1 MYGEGGWD
9 LSLHLKAGFTEYR
22 CGLAASVTL
31 FLAIVA
37 RTRKDA
43 WVGTFDRFCV
53 HADSCISLSKL
64 SHWSHVDEGCR
75 FLREPPP
82 LSPGRSSILFLSK

>member
-1 MYGEGGWD
+1 MYGEGGLD
-9 LSLHLKAGFTEYR
+9 LSLHLRAGFIEYS
-22 CGLAASVTL
+22 LTL

-53 HADSCISLSKL
+53 DAVGNCNNCFSLSKL